1 VQRALNDARMRL
13 QAALKEKE
21 RADSVAA
28 RWASEVADRQNE
40 IAEYVAALR
49 ELNLKWSA
57 EGGLV
62 ERPTP
67 PRGEWG
73 G

>member
-1 VQRALNDARMRL
+1 MRAIPVVQRALNDARMRL

-40 IAEYVAALR
+40 TESQMVGGGRVGRATHSTHTTDTI
-49 ELNLKWSA
+49 N
-57 EGGLV
+57 EG
-62 ERPTP
+62 
-67 PRGEWG
+67 
-73 G
+73 